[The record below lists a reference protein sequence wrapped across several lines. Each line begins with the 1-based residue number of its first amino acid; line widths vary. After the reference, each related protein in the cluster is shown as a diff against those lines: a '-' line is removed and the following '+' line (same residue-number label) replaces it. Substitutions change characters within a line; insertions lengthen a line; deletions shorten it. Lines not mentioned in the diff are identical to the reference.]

1 MFWQI
6 MFFYALLSCFIMPYI
21 GYYFMGISGLGN
33 GYVIGTIVS
42 LIFYSGLKNSALFRS
57 PHLRN
62 LVTLPWTCICYIFI
76 TCTIYEIN

>member
-21 GYYFMGISGLGN
+21 GYYFFGKSGLGN

-42 LIFYSGLKNSALFRS
+42 LILWFSFGKKMSN
-57 PHLRN
+57 
-62 LVTLPWTCICYIFI
+62 T
-76 TCTIYEIN
+76 